1 MIPLNHQFF
10 AAIWLTVLCMAVSLA
25 GTTTDDWSSGSAVM
39 GGSEY
44 FSNVQ
49 LGLWYGVSK
58 ATATRPARTFYY
70 GWCDTTTPAYHAANC
85 LSLTAARIGA
95 CLGVGL
101 MVASVVVVA
110 LLGTYV
116 IKLRLE
122 PTMARVAA
130 VFAGTATASLLLC
143 VALWAWLLLGLSQS
157 QKDAPSKAA
166 LSIGLSW
173 LLACGG
179 ALLAFLSTLNLVLAA
194 RRIDK
199 ELAELGQHLH
209 AGGAVRRGSKSS
221 LQQGAGSH
229 HSHGHHR
236 HHHHN
241 SGKAAGGSS
250 SSSRSGSSP
259 VPMA

>member
-1 MIPLNHQFF
+1 
-10 AAIWLTVLCMAVSLA
+10 
-25 GTTTDDWSSGSAVM
+25 M

-58 ATATRPARTFYY
+58 ATGTRPARTFYY
-70 GWCDTTTPAYHAANC
+70 GWCDAGTPAYHAVNC
-85 LSLTAARIGA
+85 ISLTVARVGA

-116 IKLRLE
+116 IKLRYE
-122 PTMARVAA
+122 PTMARVSA
-130 VFAGTATASLLLC
+130 VFAGTATACLLLC
-143 VALWAWLLLGLSQS
+143 VALWARLLLGLS

-194 RRIDK
+194 RRIDM
-199 ELAELGQHLH
+199 ELVELGQRPH
-209 AGGAVRRGSKSS
+209 ADGAVRRGSKSS
-221 LQQGAGSH
+221 LQQGGGAAAGSH
-229 HSHGHHR
+229 HSHDHHHHHHR
-236 HHHHN
+236 NSGKHVHHHN
-241 SGKAAGGSS
+241 SGKGTGGSS
-250 SSSRSGSSP
+250 SSGSSP